1 MNTKLDTWRRI
12 YVMPKIVVIGRLCYC
27 LIISIVVVIVTGN
40 IVPSVV
46 ILQVI
51 ICWDRHSH

>member
-1 MNTKLDTWRRI
+1 
-12 YVMPKIVVIGRLCYC
+12 MPKIVVIGRLCYC